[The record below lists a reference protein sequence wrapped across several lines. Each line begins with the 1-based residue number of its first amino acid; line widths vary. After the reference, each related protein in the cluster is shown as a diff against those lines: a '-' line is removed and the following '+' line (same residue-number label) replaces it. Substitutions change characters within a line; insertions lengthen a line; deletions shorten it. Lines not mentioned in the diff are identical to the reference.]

1 MAEDQLSVSGPPA
14 SPGILRGL
22 LVIGGSAGSLT
33 VVMRIAP
40 LLKKSMGLA
49 VLVVFHRKQSED
61 SALIDVLSSRTE
73 LTVKETDDKDELTAG
88 VMYLAPADY
97 HVLIEKDYSL
107 TLDDSEKVNFSR
119 PSIDVTFESAAEVF
133 GKHLLCLLLSGANA
147 DGVEGLRLARS
158 LGAYVMVQDPST
170 AEVPFM
176 PKQAVDRVTIDKII
190 HPDRLEELVKVLSRD

>member
-1 MAEDQLSVSGPPA
+1 MAEDQLSTSDSTG
-14 SPGILRGL
+14 STTLRGL
-22 LVIGGSAGSLT
+22 LVIGGSAGSLS
-33 VVMRIAP
+33 VVLRIAP

-61 SALIDVLSSRTE
+61 SALIDVLTSRTE

-88 VMYLAPADY
+88 VLYLAPADY
-97 HVLIEKDYSL
+97 HVLIEKDHTL

-133 GKHLLCLLLSGANA
+133 GERLTCLLLSGANA
-147 DGVEGLRLARS
+147 DGVEGLRVARS
-158 LGAYVMVQDPST
+158 LGAYITVQDPDT

-176 PKQAVDRVTIDKII
+176 PRQAVERVAVDKLID
-190 HPDRLEELVKVLSRD
+190 PDRLEELLAVLTR